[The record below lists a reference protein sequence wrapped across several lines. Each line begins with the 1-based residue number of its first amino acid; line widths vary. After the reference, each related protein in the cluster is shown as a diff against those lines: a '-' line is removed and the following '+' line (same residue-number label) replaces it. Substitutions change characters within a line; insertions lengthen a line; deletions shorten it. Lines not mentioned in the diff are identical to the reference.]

1 MPRVLVSKNVRSLAA
16 RFEETRKL
24 SETLVGSLSDADATI
39 QSMEDASPAKWHLA
53 HTTWFWET
61 FLDRINMIASHYPPS
76 LKLRRVQNTRPE
88 DVLLSRF
95 FFAV

>member
-1 MPRVLVSKNVRSLAA
+1 MPKVLVSENIRSLAA

-24 SETLVGSLSDADATI
+24 SETLVGSLSDADTTI

-61 FLDRINMIASHYPPS
+61 FL
-76 LKLRRVQNTRPE
+76 LRDHVKSYRLFNEKYQI
-88 DVLLSRF
+88 SQ
-95 FFAV
+95 